1 MDDGT
6 NKREKLA
13 SEMTDRELL
22 EECFTMLHS
31 LRTRFFYLEKRVAR
45 VEAYERILGISIGGM
60 VIAVIVFQIIITL
73 K

>member
-1 MDDGT
+1 MDT
-6 NKREKLA
+6 PNKKEKLA

-45 VEAYERILGISIGGM
+45 VEQYERILGISIGSM
-60 VIAVIVFQIIITL
+60 VVALIVFQIIITVT
-73 K
+73 